1 MKKLLVPIITLALAL
16 SMCAPASFSQ
26 GRAKI
31 GPDPATIR
39 DAELEKDSLHN
50 LEVAR
55 HYFKLKKAYLAALK
69 RCEEIDAGN
78 PNFAK
83 MDEVLFIAGE
93 SSLRLAETGGK
104 QKTKVVMPDSMLAKD
119 KQDLKYKTPEELRED
134 ARVYLSRLVAE
145 YPNSTFR
152 SQAATDLQA
161 LGGPIVPVE
170 PIQSMEPPPVKP
182 PQW

>member
-1 MKKLLVPIITLALAL
+1 MRIRFVTLTLTVLVAGLFAF
-16 SMCAPASFSQ
+16 ASNSFAQ
-26 GRAKI
+26 GRAKT

-55 HYFKLKKAYLAALK
+55 HYFKQKKAYLAALN

-93 SSLRLAETGGK
+93 SSARLAESGAQ
-104 QKTKVVMPDSMLAKD
+104 QKTKLVLPDEMLAKE
-119 KQDLKYKTPEELRED
+119 KQEKKYKTPDELRED
-134 ARVYLSRLVAE
+134 ARVYLSRLLAG
-145 YPNSTFR
+145 YPNSAFR
-152 SQAATDLQA
+152 SQAEAGLKA
-161 LGGPIVPVE
+161 LGE
-170 PIQSMEPPPVKP
+170 PVKP
-182 PQW
+182 VSSKQ

>member
-1 MKKLLVPIITLALAL
+1 MKKLFVLCVILVTTL
-16 SMCAPASFSQ
+16 SISASSFAQ
-26 GRAKI
+26 GRAKV

-55 HYFKLKKAYLAALK
+55 HYFKQKKAYLAALK

-93 SSLRLAETGGK
+93 SSMKLAETGGK
-104 QKTKVVMPDSMLAKD
+104 QKTKLVVPDSMLAKE
-119 KQDLKYKTPEELRED
+119 KQDTKYKTPEELRVD
-134 ARVYLSRLVAE
+134 AKVYLSRLLAD
-145 YPNSTFR
+145 YPNSSFR
-152 SQAATDLQA
+152 SQAESDLRA
-161 LGGPIVPVE
+161 LGE
-170 PIQSMEPPPVKP
+170 EPPPAVVKP
-182 PQW
+182 PQ

>member
-1 MKKLLVPIITLALAL
+1 MKKTFVLMVVLVTAL
-16 SMCAPASFSQ
+16 SIGAVTSFAQ
-26 GRAKI
+26 GRAKT

-55 HYFKLKKAYLAALK
+55 HYFKQKKAYLAALK

-93 SSLRLAETGGK
+93 SSMKLAETGGK
-104 QKTKVVMPDSMLAKD
+104 QKTKVVVPDSMLARE
-119 KQDLKYKTPEELRED
+119 KQDQKYKTPEELRLD
-134 ARVYLSRLVAE
+134 ARVYLSRLVAD

-152 SQAATDLQA
+152 NQAESDLRA
-161 LGGPIVPVE
+161 LGE
-170 PIQSMEPPPVKP
+170 PPAGALPTVEPPPVKP
-182 PQW
+182 PQ

>member
-1 MKKLLVPIITLALAL
+1 MKKLLLPIITLALAL
-16 SMCAPASFSQ
+16 SICASASFAQ
-26 GRAKI
+26 GRAKT

-83 MDEVLFIAGE
+83 MDEVLYIAGI

-104 QKTKVVMPDSMLAKD
+104 QKTKVVVPDSMLAKD
-119 KQDLKYKTPEELRED
+119 KQDLKYKTPEELRDD

-145 YPNSTFR
+145 HPNSTFR
-152 SQAATDLQA
+152 SQAESDLQA
-161 LGGPIVPVE
+161 LGGPVNGTV
-170 PIQSMEPPPVKP
+170 EPPPAKP
-182 PQW
+182 PL